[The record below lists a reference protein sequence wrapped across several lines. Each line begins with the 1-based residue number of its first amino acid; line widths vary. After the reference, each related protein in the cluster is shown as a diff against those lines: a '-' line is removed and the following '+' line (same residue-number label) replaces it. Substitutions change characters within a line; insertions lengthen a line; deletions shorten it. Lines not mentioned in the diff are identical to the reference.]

1 MVSKEFRLNLDSNE
15 KSDTKFLDERLPL
28 KSKLAYGFT
37 NSANGMLSGLAI
49 GGAITLFYN
58 VKLGLSEELVAI
70 VWLVF
75 AVWNA
80 INDPLFG
87 ILQERT
93 NTKIGRRIPYLRYGA
108 PIYVLTFII
117 CWFPFTG
124 INQNA
129 LFWNI
134 SNWAPIPNSPQIAL
148 FLNMLFVL
156 FLVDS
161 LYTMVG
167 LITYTLPAEMTLTQ
181 QGRSNLSVYSIY
193 LGAIGMIVA
202 MVIPLI
208 LLDNEPGIIH
218 PFFRPAMII
227 VGIVAGSIMF
237 AASYFLVENEY
248 TRSEEP
254 LGFFKSI
261 VETVKNREF
270 LIFEVSNF
278 FYILAYTTL
287 TGAIYYFVPYVLG
300 YSGFMASVPL
310 ILVFAMIFGFSVLA
324 NHNVKRYGLKKVYI
338 VGLIASSVI
347 FLLLLAVGRFE
358 IPSLIVLAILGI
370 GFAPVALINGPLMSD
385 IIDNDELLTGKRR
398 ETTYAGMNA
407 LITKPSISIA
417 NAIFLAIIS
426 GFGFD
431 NEIST
436 QTPQAQF
443 GIVLGFTLIPAI
455 CLILSAIAL
464 KWYKLDGPDWHEKKK
479 KLNTIHLQKEK
490 EYIAKL
496 QSEGKISATY
506 QKLYKDETESTK

>member
-1 MVSKEFRLNLDSNE
+1 MEPND
-15 KSDTKFLDERLPL
+15 KSETKFIDERLPL

-70 VWLVF
+70 VWLAF
-75 AVWNA
+75 AFWNA

-117 CWFPFTG
+117 CWYPFMGNT
-124 INQNA
+124 QMA
-129 LFWNI
+129 LFW
-134 SNWAPIPNSPQIAL
+134 
-148 FLNMLFVL
+148 NMLFVL

-161 LYTMVG
+161 LYTMIG

-208 LLDNEPGIIH
+208 LLDETPGVIH
-218 PFFRPAMII
+218 PFFKPAMII
-227 VGIVAGSIMF
+227 VGVVAGAIMF
-237 AASYFLVENEY
+237 AASFFLVENEY
-248 TRSEEP
+248 TRTEKP
-254 LGFFKSI
+254 LGFIKSI
-261 VETVKNREF
+261 VETIKNREF
-270 LIFEVSNF
+270 VIFEVSNF

-300 YSGFMASVPL
+300 FSGLMASLPL
-310 ILVFAMIFGFSVLA
+310 VLVFLMIFGFSVVA
-324 NHNVKRYGLKKVYI
+324 NHYVKKYGLKKVYI
-338 VGLIASSVI
+338 VGLISSSVV
-347 FLLLLAVGRFE
+347 FLLLLAVGKFT
-358 IPSLIVLAILGI
+358 IPSLIVLALLGV
-370 GFAPVALINGPLMSD
+370 GFAPVALINGPLMGD
-385 IIDNDELLTGKRR
+385 VIDNDELLTGKRR

-407 LITKPSISIA
+407 LVTKPSISIA
-417 NAIFLAIIS
+417 NAIFLATIS
-426 GFGFD
+426 AFGFD
-431 NEIST
+431 NEIPT

-443 GIVLGFTLIPAI
+443 GIILGFTLVPAI
-455 CLILSAIAL
+455 CLILSALAL
-464 KWYKLDGPDWHEKKK
+464 KWYKLDGPEWFEKKK
-479 KLNTIHLQKEK
+479 KLNAIHLQKEQ
-490 EYIAKL
+490 EYIAEL
-496 QSEGKISATY
+496 QKEGKISATY
-506 QKLYKDETESTK
+506 QRLYKDESKSTK

>member
-1 MVSKEFRLNLDSNE
+1 MEPDD
-15 KSDTKFLDERLPL
+15 KSETKFIDERLPL
-28 KSKLAYGFT
+28 KSKLAFGFT

-58 VKLGLSEELVAI
+58 VKLGLDEELVVI

-75 AVWNA
+75 AIWNA

-117 CWFPFTG
+117 CWYPFMG
-124 INQNA
+124 NSQMA
-129 LFWNI
+129 LFW
-134 SNWAPIPNSPQIAL
+134 
-148 FLNMLFVL
+148 NMLFVL

-161 LYTMVG
+161 LYTMIG

-208 LLDNEPGIIH
+208 LLDDTPGVIH
-218 PFFRPAMII
+218 PFFKPAMII
-227 VGIVAGSIMF
+227 VGVVAGTIMF
-237 AASYFLVENEY
+237 AASFFLVENEY
-248 TRSEEP
+248 TRTEET

-270 LIFEVSNF
+270 LVFEVSNF

-300 YSGFMASVPL
+300 FSGLMASLPL
-310 ILVFAMIFGFSVLA
+310 VLVFIMIFGFSVVA
-324 NHNVKRYGLKKVYI
+324 NHYVKKYGLKKVYI
-338 VGLIASSVI
+338 VGLISSSVV
-347 FLLLLAVGRFE
+347 FLLLLAFGKFT
-358 IPSLIVLAILGI
+358 IPSLIVLALLGV

-385 IIDNDELLTGKRR
+385 VIDNDELLTGKRR

-407 LITKPSISIA
+407 LVTKPSISIA
-417 NAIFLAIIS
+417 NAIFLATIS
-426 GFGFD
+426 AFGFD
-431 NEIST
+431 NNIAT
-436 QTPQAQF
+436 QTSQAQF
-443 GIVLGFTLIPAI
+443 GIILGFTLVPAV
-455 CLILSAIAL
+455 CLALSALAL
-464 KWYKLDGPDWHEKKK
+464 KWYKLDGPEWFEKKK
-479 KLNTIHLQKEK
+479 KLNAIHLQKEQ
-490 EYIAKL
+490 EYIAEL
-496 QSEGKISATY
+496 QKEGKISATY
-506 QKLYKDETESTK
+506 QKLYKDESKITK

>member
-1 MVSKEFRLNLDSNE
+1 MDLND
-15 KSDTKFLDERLPL
+15 KSETKFIDERLPL
-28 KSKLAYGFT
+28 KTKLAFGFT

-70 VWLVF
+70 VWLAF
-75 AVWNA
+75 AFWNA

-108 PIYVLTFII
+108 PIYVLTFIF
-117 CWFPFTG
+117 CWYPFTG
-124 INQNA
+124 TSQNA

-134 SNWAPIPNSPQIAL
+134 PSWSPIPNSPQIAL

-161 LYTMVG
+161 LFTMIG

-208 LLDNEPGIIH
+208 LLDNEPGVIH

-227 VGIVAGSIMF
+227 VGVVAGTIMF

-248 TRSEEP
+248 TRTEEP

-270 LIFEVSNF
+270 LVLEASNF

-287 TGAIYYFVPYVLG
+287 TGAIFYFVPYVLG
-300 YSGFMASVPL
+300 FSGLMASLPL
-310 ILVFAMIFGFSVLA
+310 VLVFLMIFGFAVVA
-324 NHNVKRYGLKKVYI
+324 NHYVKKYGLKKVYI
-338 VGLIASSVI
+338 VGLISSSVI
-347 FLLLLAVGRFE
+347 FLLMLAVGKFT
-358 IPSLIVLAILGI
+358 IPSLIVLAVLGI

-385 IIDNDELLTGKRR
+385 VIDNDELLTGKRR

-407 LITKPSISIA
+407 LVTKPSISIA
-417 NAIFLAIIS
+417 NAIFLATINA
-426 GFGFD
+426 FGFD
-431 NEIST
+431 NLKAT
-436 QTPQAQF
+436 QTSQAQF
-443 GIVLGFTLIPAI
+443 GIILGFTLVPAI
-455 CLILSAIAL
+455 CLALSALAL
-464 KWYKLDGPDWHEKKK
+464 KWYKLDGPEWFEKKK
-479 KLNTIHLQKEK
+479 KLNAIHLQKEQ
-490 EYIAKL
+490 EYIAEL
-496 QSEGKISATY
+496 QKEGKISATY
-506 QKLYKDETESTK
+506 QKLYKDESKTTK